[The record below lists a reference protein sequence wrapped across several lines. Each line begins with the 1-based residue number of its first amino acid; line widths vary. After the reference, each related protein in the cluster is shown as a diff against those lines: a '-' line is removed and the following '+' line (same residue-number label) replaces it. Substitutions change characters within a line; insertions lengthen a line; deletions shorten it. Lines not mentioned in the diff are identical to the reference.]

1 MCCRAP
7 HLEKE
12 MPLRTLAVQNAQR
25 KRKISDLKEI
35 IEQVSPQHMHIVGI
49 ICLLEVGPSLFILG
63 FFFSFFF
70 RELRS
75 SSRLK
80 RAKS

>member
-35 IEQVSPQHMHIVGI
+35 IEQVSPQHIHIVGI
-49 ICLLEVGPSLFILG
+49 I
-63 FFFSFFF
+63 
-70 RELRS
+70 
-75 SSRLK
+75 
-80 RAKS
+80 